1 MKLKLFMWLNVLEW
15 ALQTQF
21 RNRYPVP
28 REKPQERRF
37 KERSP
42 FPFAGWVSACICVC
56 IFMMTSLSFTKVEF
70 LSWRVFLRPSVA
82 WRRDDLS
89 SCHSVRWLPNF
100 FSVFLRAA
108 RCSPV
113 LACQAEPHQV
123 LWISPSLPA
132 GRFPPAASG
141 GAQSPTDLCLFQGFL
156 FLISAIC
163 SLRWAR
169 WVLSTVLLASSFCGC
184 PQALWRRYSRVWGLH
199 KSQRAAASGFEQLSK
214 CCGPLLFNTDF

>member
-1 MKLKLFMWLNVLEW
+1 MKLKLFMWLIVLEW
-15 ALQTQF
+15 ALQTQYQG
-21 RNRYPVP
+21 RNLRKDDSKRDPLSPLPVGCLHAFVFVYLWWP
-28 REKPQERRF
+28 V
-37 KERSP
+37 
-42 FPFAGWVSACICVC
+42 WV
-56 IFMMTSLSFTKVEF
+56 LQKWSFCPGES
-70 LSWRVFLRPSVA
+70 SWGLLLPE
-82 WRRDDLS
+82 RRDDLS

-132 GRFPPAASG
+132 GRFSPAASG